1 MGITRPQKK
10 QSFSKW
16 HLFWENKDRAEMARL
31 LAENDHIISAVE
43 KGRNYATIHLV
54 SPRKYDALMKRFTS
68 EELADEISLVPI
80 EEAVAVA
87 TDSAPNSGGA
97 ASASTAVEVTS
108 ASTAVEVS
116 ADSARNCVE
125 ALNRTPGFLM
135 LKMEGFLSATE
146 GNCTTANRVAPGVEL
161 GRGSFGIVYQAKD
174 APNVVVKVFQDAAQR
189 SSRAAWV
196 RQELAAATAIPFHE
210 NIVRPF
216 DVALDARNCQ
226 IIYPHCGM
234 DLSKFLKQARP
245 EGKKLWQEEEELIMR
260 EALQAVNHLHEHR
273 ILHTDIKPSNIL
285 VEGRGLDCAPDW
297 EKTDGTA

>member
-1 MGITRPQKK
+1 
-10 QSFSKW
+10 
-16 HLFWENKDRAEMARL
+16 
-31 LAENDHIISAVE
+31 
-43 KGRNYATIHLV
+43 
-54 SPRKYDALMKRFTS
+54 
-68 EELADEISLVPI
+68 
-80 EEAVAVA
+80 
-87 TDSAPNSGGA
+87 
-97 ASASTAVEVTS
+97 
-108 ASTAVEVS
+108 
-116 ADSARNCVE
+116 
-125 ALNRTPGFLM
+125 M
-135 LKMEGFLSATE
+135 LKMEGFLRATE

-297 EKTDGTA
+297 EKTDGTAWKKFSPDSTSRLVQLGSFLHVRLADLGSVEPADAHHRLQGEHYLHTDGFWRAA